1 MNKLSYTEAM
11 AHIRKYK
18 DFYSLKAI
26 AEAIKMNPCQ
36 FRNAILRRDK
46 TKTNDLPSKY
56 RTDLIRVV
64 QELTGVRQ
72 VDDEQTEAK
81 QLDQVFRGSEP
92 EPF

>member
-1 MNKLSYTEAM
+1 MSTLTYTEAM
-11 AHIRKYK
+11 AHIRKLR

-36 FRNAILRRDK
+36 FRNAVLRRDG

-56 RTDLIRVV
+56 RDDLIRVV
-64 QELTGVRQ
+64 QELTRVQ
-72 VDDEQTEAK
+72 QIDDEQTRAK
-81 QLDQVFRGSEP
+81 QLDQLFRDSEP

>member
-1 MNKLSYTEAM
+1 MNKLTYTEAM
-11 AHIRKYK
+11 AHIRKLR
-18 DFYSLKAI
+18 DFCSLKAI

-46 TKTNDLPSKY
+46 TKTNDLPNKY
-56 RTDLIRVV
+56 RSDLIRVV
-64 QELTGVRQ
+64 QELTGVKQ
-72 VDDEQTEAK
+72 IDEAQTEAK